1 MKTSSPLKNNEK
13 THLTVI
19 KNTKKVEQKKTKK
32 LYINTMAPEFSYLD
46 KLGKLI
52 KPKKCIML

>member
-1 MKTSSPLKNNEK
+1 MKTSSPLKNDKK

-19 KNTKKVEQKKTKK
+19 KNTKKAEQKETKK
-32 LYINTMAPEFSYLD
+32 IYINTMAPDFSYLD

>member
-1 MKTSSPLKNNEK
+1 MKTTSPLKNNEK

-19 KNTKKVEQKKTKK
+19 KNSKKATQKTNKK
-32 LYINTMAPEFSYLD
+32 IYINTLAPDFSYID